1 LTRRL
6 FNHVEHGLNIPGT
19 RLDAARAAYESEKDP
34 ARKRVKGAM
43 LAGALFNRAT
53 EIFTKLV
60 EIQALGVEITPD
72 NGLLSECGEHFEEA
86 LVLGKLVF
94 HRSGE
99 EGIDELW
106 GEPLKAFSFPIEDFY
121 KNRCIK
127 ISQAMRD
134 IDRICDELIQSFAGV
149 DAFRGADVAIRELA
163 RAAKTKTETL
173 RTDADIFDV
182 WSSFAVALEGL
193 GKLEPALDQELGPA
207 STQVLTDG
215 VALLRRGRD
224 LISDITRARVSMPKS
239 TETFLDRC
247 REFRLAIEAL

>member
-1 LTRRL
+1 
-6 FNHVEHGLNIPGT
+6 
-19 RLDAARAAYESEKDP
+19 
-34 ARKRVKGAM
+34 
-43 LAGALFNRAT
+43 
-53 EIFTKLV
+53 
-60 EIQALGVEITPD
+60 
-72 NGLLSECGEHFEEA
+72 
-86 LVLGKLVF
+86 
-94 HRSGE
+94 
-99 EGIDELW
+99 
-106 GEPLKAFSFPIEDFY
+106 
-121 KNRCIK
+121 
-127 ISQAMRD
+127 
-134 IDRICDELIQSFAGV
+134 
-149 DAFRGADVAIRELA
+149 
-163 RAAKTKTETL
+163 L